1 MNFSLKKIWKYCES
15 LSTPADDL
23 LVELDRE
30 TNLKTLAPQMQS
42 GPYQG
47 LLLYFI
53 TQMKAPKCVLEV
65 GTFTAYSTICF
76 AKAAKED
83 CQIHTIEA
91 NQELKYIIDKYI
103 EQLDN
108 KAIIHSH
115 IGDAKQLIPTMDMQ
129 FDLAFVDA
137 GKKDYEFY
145 FDLLIDK
152 IEPNGILLFDN
163 VLWSGKVLNKEM
175 DNDTRVMHAFNKKIL
190 ADDRVENIILPIRD
204 GLMIIRKK

>member
-42 GPYQG
+42 GPFQG

-53 TQMKAPKCVLEV
+53 TQMKSPKCVLEV

-91 NQELKYIIDKYI
+91 NEELKYIIDKYI
-103 EQLDN
+103 AQLDN
-108 KAIIHSH
+108 SGNIHSH
-115 IGDAKQLIPTMDMQ
+115 IGDAKALIPKMDFL
-129 FDLAFVDA
+129 FDLVFVDA
-137 GKKDYEFY
+137 GKRDYEFY

-152 IEPNGILLFDN
+152 
-163 VLWSGKVLNKEM
+163 VLNKEK
-175 DNDTRVMHAFNKKIL
+175 DNDTRVMHAFNQKIL
-190 ADDRVENIILPIRD
+190 SDDRVENIILPIRD